1 MGVSGMFLA
10 SETAPVS
17 AVAVT
22 ARVESTVNV
31 NCDSQ
36 PSVRVSFAWTGGRQ
50 VEDYY
55 NAPCDRTYRK
65 GEAIRAFVASNDPSN
80 VAPGADW
87 ILSPDE
93 HDPFTPFGPNAVGP
107 MLVALGAVTTVA
119 GVVTAFWSLRLRRQS
134 VSTDAH

>member
-1 MGVSGMFLA
+1 MPKLPRSINWLLTALGIALALMGISGMFLA

-65 GEAIRAFVASNDPSN
+65 GEAIRAFVASNDRRM
-80 VAPGADW
+80 W
-87 ILSPDE
+87 
-93 HDPFTPFGPNAVGP
+93 
-107 MLVALGAVTTVA
+107 
-119 GVVTAFWSLRLRRQS
+119 LREQIGF
-134 VSTDAH
+134 